1 MIIKYHFA
9 SNFRNLEKIE
19 FEPHPEMNIIYGEN
33 GQGKT
38 NIIESIWLL
47 TGFYSF
53 RTRKNSQLIKQ
64 GENQAEINNRF
75 YSHMREQNASM
86 LIGKRKEII
95 LNGVNEDSPRV
106 MMGKYYA
113 VVFSPS
119 TLGIVQDGPAERR
132 KLIDITLSLI
142 KPNYAVLMSK
152 YLRVLEQRNA
162 LLKKMGERCFEND
175 YISPWNIELV
185 NLGAK
190 IIKYRLD
197 YIETFSEIS
206 KEIYKGISSGKED
219 FSFYYDFSA
228 ENIGE
233 EEIKEKLINDIN
245 KCREADIKRLYTNAG
260 PHTHD
265 LILNLNGRDAR
276 IYGSQGQQRS
286 CALAMKLGEASII
299 EKVTG
304 ESPVVLLDD
313 VMSELD
319 EGRQTF
325 ILNYLNNWQVFITCC
340 DPSQLLRSKKGKAF
354 EVADGKIKE
363 METGYEKSIEK
374 EKEI

>member
-1 MIIKYHFA
+1 MIIKYHSA
-9 SNFRNLEKIE
+9 KNFRNLNSIS
-19 FEPHPEMNIIYGEN
+19 FEPHPEMNVIYGEN

-53 RTRKNSQLIKQ
+53 RARKNAQLIEQ
-64 GENQAEINNRF
+64 GKDEAEIENNF
-75 YSHMREQNASM
+75 YSHSREQNAVM
-86 LIGKRKEII
+86 KINKRKEIT
-95 LNGVNEDSPRV
+95 LNGVKEESPRV

-113 VVFSPS
+113 VVFSPA
-119 TLGIVQDGPAERR
+119 TLGLVQDGPGERR
-132 KLIDITLSLI
+132 KMLDIALSLI
-142 KPNYAVLMSK
+142 KPNYAVVMSR

-162 LLKKMGERCFEND
+162 LLKKFGERSFEYD
-175 YISPWNIELV
+175 YIMPWDTELA

-197 YIETFSEIS
+197 YVEQLSTLSS
-206 KEIYKGISSGKED
+206 EIYKGISSGREE
-219 FSFYYDFSA
+219 FTFYYDFSK
-228 ENIGE
+228 ENISE
-233 EEIKEKLINDIN
+233 EEIKDKLIADIE
-245 KCREADIKRLYTNAG
+245 KTREADIKRLYTNAG

-265 LILNLNGRDAR
+265 LVLNLNGRDAR
-276 IYGSQGQQRS
+276 MFGSQGQQRS

-304 ESPVVLLDD
+304 ECPVVLLDD

-325 ILNYLNNWQVFITCC
+325 ILNYLDNWQVFITCC

-354 EVADGKIKE
+354 EVKEGKIEE
-363 METGYEKSIEK
+363 ME
-374 EKEI
+374 

>member
-1 MIIKYHFA
+1 MIIKYHSA
-9 SNFRNLEKIE
+9 KNFRNLDSVS
-19 FEPHPEMNIIYGEN
+19 FEPHPEMNVIYGEN

-53 RTRKNSQLIKQ
+53 RARKNAQLIEQ
-64 GENQAEINNRF
+64 GREEAEIKNIF
-75 YSHMREQNASM
+75 YSHSREQNAVM
-86 LIGKRKEII
+86 KINKRKEIT
-95 LNGVNEDSPRV
+95 LNGVKEESPRV

-113 VVFSPS
+113 VVFSPA
-119 TLGIVQDGPAERR
+119 TLGLVQDGPGERR
-132 KLIDITLSLI
+132 KMLDIALSLI
-142 KPNYAVLMSK
+142 KPNYAVVMSR

-162 LLKKMGERCFEND
+162 LLKKSGERSFEYD
-175 YISPWNIELV
+175 YILPWDTELA

-197 YIETFSEIS
+197 YVEQLSEVSSEI
-206 KEIYKGISSGKED
+206 YNGISSGREKFD
-219 FSFYYDFSA
+219 FYYDFSK
-228 ENIGE
+228 ENISE
-233 EEIKEKLINDIN
+233 EQIKEKLVAEIE
-245 KCREADIKRLYTNAG
+245 KTRESDIKRLYTNAG

-265 LILNLNGRDAR
+265 LVLNLNGRDAR
-276 IYGSQGQQRS
+276 VYGSQGQQRS

-299 EKVTG
+299 EKITG
-304 ESPVVLLDD
+304 ECPVVLLDD

-325 ILNYLNNWQVFITCC
+325 ILNYLDNWQVFITCC

-354 EVADGKIKE
+354 EVINGQIKE
-363 METGYEKSIEK
+363 ME
-374 EKEI
+374 